1 MNKIKPNTPRPNRST
16 LSASINFS
24 NYSFVDFLDYME
36 MIYSSGNEK
45 RNECT
50 MTFHLA
56 PIILQITI
64 LIWSYIPLTELST
77 GKKSE
82 KMKTITSEKNG
93 AKKNS
98 RSRSDENLF
107 SQLHIHYSVSS
118 NWENFSSKTIIQSRI
133 TTDDTPS

>member
-1 MNKIKPNTPRPNRST
+1 
-16 LSASINFS
+16 
-24 NYSFVDFLDYME
+24 
-36 MIYSSGNEK
+36 
-45 RNECT
+45 